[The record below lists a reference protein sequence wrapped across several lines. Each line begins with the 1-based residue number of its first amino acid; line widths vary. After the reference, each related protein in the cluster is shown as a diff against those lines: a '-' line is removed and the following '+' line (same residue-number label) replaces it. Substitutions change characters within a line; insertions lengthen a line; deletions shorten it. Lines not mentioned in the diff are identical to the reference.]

1 LAELLVSGEPLLVS
15 YNDYI
20 SGREPMY
27 RVIAHYPPSTHP
39 DRDPQ
44 ARYGGSIS
52 YDYATRAEAQER
64 YAREACETK
73 AIELWYI
80 EPGQNQRL
88 NPFAWPQGR

>member
-1 LAELLVSGEPLLVS
+1 
-15 YNDYI
+15 
-20 SGREPMY
+20 MF
-27 RVIAHYPPSTHP
+27 RVIAHYPPSNHP

-64 YAREACETK
+64 YDREACETHS
-73 AIELWYI
+73 IELWYI
-80 EPGQNQRL
+80 EPGRNQRL